1 MLGADVTAALLRLA
15 FINLKQALFVA
26 LPAVIKVLIRAEVAA
41 VVLHFFVFKLFMNRV
56 CLLNQQCRLFAISAQ
71 KFGCH
76 VIVAT
81 GQKFGSF
88 ATPFA
93 TFSEDV
99 VGLLNQIGIL
109 VLHLLDCL
117 IYVLVIVNLG
127 CFVALTADRVSRQP
141 RTVIIRF
148 V

>member
-1 MLGADVTAALLRLA
+1 MT
-15 FINLKQALFVA
+15 
-26 LPAVIKVLIRAEVAA
+26 LPAVVKVLIRAEVAA
-41 VVLHFFVFKLFMNRV
+41 VVLHFLVFMLFMDWV
-56 CLLNQQCRLFAISAQ
+56 CLLNQQCRLFAIIAQ

-81 GQKFGSF
+81 GQKFSGF

-93 TFSEDV
+93 AFSEHI

-109 VLHLLDCL
+109 VLHLLNCL
-117 IYVLVIVNLG
+117 IYVLVVVNLG

-141 RTVIIRF
+141 RAVIIRF